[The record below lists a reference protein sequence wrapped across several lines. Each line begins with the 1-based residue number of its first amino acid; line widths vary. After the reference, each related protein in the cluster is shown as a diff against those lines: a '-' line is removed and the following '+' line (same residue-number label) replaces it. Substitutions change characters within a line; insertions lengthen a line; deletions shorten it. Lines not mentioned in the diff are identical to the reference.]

1 MAKNPRYL
9 VQRSSGYY
17 ARLVVPKAL
26 RSAVG
31 KNELW
36 APVGSTSKAEA
47 IRRLPSVVARLQA
60 ELNAARPNSQDNVFY
75 LRPPRAEQALGFRQL
90 AVAHYA
96 EELRIDDASRSAIG
110 AALHNDMSALT
121 PGYEAVLKIVAS
133 GRFADDLAA
142 ATIGWAIDDFV
153 RRSHTKVVPGTPEWR
168 ELAKSLAGVQLESLK
183 RVAERDE
190 GDFSG
195 RPTHPLLTKA
205 EPSPGD
211 PLNARILGPESHK
224 TLSELLPSYLT
235 ERGAAARSDF
245 DSETTIRMFDEF
257 LDEARPVYRITRTEV
272 NAFKRAL
279 SETPSNYTK
288 RFGLT
293 LPEAIKANKKRAVPY
308 PCLNAKTI
316 NGKYLSKLHSL
327 LNWCM
332 KNDIVPDNAAAGI
345 KVDSVKDKSQPPRVN
360 FSPSDLS
367 TIFSAERFDKA
378 KGFSEGGWAELVALF
393 SGTRASEL
401 AQIKL
406 DSVRTER
413 GVLVLAIEEET
424 KNKGSQR
431 IIPVHSSLIGL
442 GFSDR
447 VKTLRE
453 QGHAR
458 LFPKW
463 YQNGMK
469 AKARAASNDGK
480 ATLNHYFPRFI
491 PKRFISEIRALG
503 IHSPQKTWHSFR
515 HTFKTG
521 LARAGVPRSMQDDLC
536 GHADN
541 SAGAGYVHGSSVEA
555 MKEAVEKLR
564 FDGFGLGS

>member
-17 ARLVVPKAL
+17 VRLVVPKAL

-36 APVGSTSKAEA
+36 APVGSASKAEA

-60 ELNAARPNSQDNVFY
+60 EINAARPNSQDSVFD

-96 EELRIDDASRSAIG
+96 EELRIDDASRSAAG
-110 AALHNDMSALT
+110 AALHTDMSAFT
-121 PGYEAVLKIVAS
+121 QGHEAALKTVAS
-133 GRFADDLAA
+133 GRFTDEFAQ

-153 RRSHTKVVPGTPEWR
+153 QRGHTKIVPGTPEWR
-168 ELAKSLAGVQLESLK
+168 ELAKLLAGVQLESLK

-224 TLSELLPSYLT
+224 TLSELLPDYLK

-245 DSETTIRMFDEF
+245 DSETTIRMFYEF
-257 LDEARPVYRITRTEV
+257 LDESRPVYRITRADV
-272 NAFKRAL
+272 NSFKRSL

-288 RFGLT
+288 RFRLT
-293 LPEAIKANKKRAVPY
+293 LPEAIKANKKRAAPY

-316 NGKYLSKLHSL
+316 NGKYLSKLHAL
-327 LNWCM
+327 FGWCV
-332 KNDIVPDNAAAGI
+332 KNDIIPDNPAAGI
-345 KVDSVKDKSQPPRVN
+345 KVDSLKDKSQPPRLN

-367 TIFSAERFDKA
+367 TIFGVKRFDKS
-378 KGFSEGGWAELVALF
+378 KGFNEAQWAELVALF

-413 GVLVLAIEEET
+413 GILVFAIEEET

-431 IIPVHSSLIGL
+431 IIPVHSSLIAL
-442 GFSDR
+442 GFADR
-447 VKTLRE
+447 VKSLRE
-453 QGHAR
+453 QAHTH
-458 LFPKW
+458 LFPDWHQK
-463 YQNGMK
+463 GMK
-469 AKARAASNDGK
+469 AKARAANSNGK

-491 PKRFISEIRALG
+491 PKRFISDIRALG
-503 IHSPQKTWHSFR
+503 IHNPQKTWHSFR

-536 GHADN
+536 GHSDN
-541 SAGAGYVHGSSVEA
+541 SAGAGYVHGTSVEA
-555 MKEAVEKLR
+555 MKEAIEKLR
-564 FDGFGLGS
+564 FDGFNVS

>member
-60 ELNAARPNSQDNVFY
+60 EINAARPNSQDNVFY

-110 AALHNDMSALT
+110 AALHTDMSALT

-153 RRSHTKVVPGTPEWR
+153 RRGHTKVVPGTPEWR

-211 PLNARILGPESHK
+211 PLNARIQGPDSHK
-224 TLSELLPSYLT
+224 TLSELLPSYLK

-257 LDEARPVYRITRTEV
+257 LDEAKPVYRITRADV

-288 RFGLT
+288 RFGLK
-293 LPEAIKANKKRAVPY
+293 LPEAIKANKKRAAPY

-316 NGKYLSKLHSL
+316 NGKYLSKLHAL
-327 LNWCM
+327 LSWCM
-332 KNDIVPDNAAAGI
+332 KNDIIPDNAAAGI
-345 KVDSVKDKSQPPRVN
+345 KVDSVKDNSQPPRVN

-367 TIFSAERFDKA
+367 TIFSAKRFDKS
-378 KGFSEGGWAELVALF
+378 KGFNEAQWAELVALF
-393 SGTRASEL
+393 SGARASEL

-413 GVLVLAIEEET
+413 GVLVLAIEEKT
-424 KNKGSQR
+424 KNRGSQR
-431 IIPVHSSLIGL
+431 LIPVHSSLIAL
-442 GFSDR
+442 GFADR
-447 VKTLRE
+447 VKSLRE
-453 QGHAR
+453 QGQTH
-458 LFPKW
+458 LFPDWHHK
-463 YQNGMK
+463 GIK
-469 AKARAASNDGK
+469 AKARATSNDGK

-503 IHSPQKTWHSFR
+503 IHNPQKTWHSFR
-515 HTFKTG
+515 HTFTTG
-521 LARAGVPRSMQDDLC
+521 LKLAGVPKSMRDDLC
-536 GHADN
+536 GRADN
-541 SAGAGYVHGSSVEA
+541 SSDSGYVHGTSVEA
-555 MKEAVEKLR
+555 MKEAIEKLQ
-564 FDGFGLGS
+564 FDGFTLA